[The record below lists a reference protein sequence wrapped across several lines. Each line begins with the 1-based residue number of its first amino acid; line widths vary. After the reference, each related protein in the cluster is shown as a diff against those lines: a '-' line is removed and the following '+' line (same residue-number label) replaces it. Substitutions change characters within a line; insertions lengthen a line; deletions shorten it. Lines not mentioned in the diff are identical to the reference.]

1 MGKKVKIQAAIDAL
15 KMTTPGDWWADDFN
29 DLRDGVGTFPIARDI
44 GGSTGAQESANR
56 KVIAAARE
64 LAEEVVRLRELLTK
78 AGHVVGALQGG
89 VPCEDDI
96 EFIRCSIEGEGL

>member
-1 MGKKVKIQAAIDAL
+1 MTPAELSAEVASARRMTLEHTDICTIEESAIVALADAL
-15 KMTTPGDWWADDFN
+15 
-29 DLRDGVGTFPIARDI
+29 
-44 GGSTGAQESANR
+44 E
-56 KVIAAARE
+56 AARE

-78 AGHVVGALQGG
+78 AGHVVGCLQGG